1 MKFDKKTAIIILVIL
16 EASYLISLIP
26 KGGTPHESTKTTNST
41 IFFKELDPN
50 EEIGYLRNGYTVV
63 KLFYRQ
69 EKPSYIYSL
78 YNDFNDQLVIEVIK
92 SDENKAYIFNG
103 YTGYEKE
110 IDTYNYTTIV
120 SELCKAVLRRP
131 PICLTEILNS

>member
-26 KGGTPHESTKTTNST
+26 KGGTPHESTKITNST

-50 EEIGYLRNGYTVV
+50 GEIEYLRNGYTVV
-63 KLFYRQ
+63 KLFYKQ

-78 YNDFNDQLVIEVIK
+78 YNDFNGQLVIEVIK

-110 IDTYNYTTIV
+110 INTYNYTTIV
-120 SELCKAVLRRP
+120 SELCKAVLKRP
-131 PICLTEILNS
+131 PTCLTEILNS